1 MEFTTE
7 TQTTQSKPRG
17 NPGFFSVFLCVLC
30 VSVVIAAQTPAP
42 WLIKSGDSVFFV
54 GNSFFNYTNRDLAEW
69 VTAIGKAGQPP
80 VTINTGT
87 HIVYGTQ
94 PLSWFF
100 QQPASQNAIKSGK
113 YKVFVIQGEE
123 REPVENKAGFHQA
136 VRDYNTAVKAKGG
149 SVMLFMTWDFA
160 WEKDTAFFKTLSA
173 AYEEIGKEL
182 KIPVI
187 PVGLIYDDANAQ
199 PFANQRSYWLTGQQL
214 HQVESGT
221 AVNAYATFAMLT
233 GINPMG
239 RPFTAAGNTNSPEML
254 KYLSDKT
261 WTRVAPRLSGTR

>member
-1 MEFTTE
+1 MRTLSNLAGT
-7 TQTTQSKPRG
+7 
-17 NPGFFSVFLCVLC
+17 LILALVL
-30 VSVVIAAQTPAP
+30 AASGSAPQAPAP

-54 GNSFFNYTNRDLAEW
+54 GNSFFNYTNRDLPTW
-69 VTAIGKAGQPP
+69 VSAIGKTVEPP
-80 VTINTGT
+80 VTINTGS
-87 HIVYGTQ
+87 HIVYGTR

-123 REPVENKAGFHQA
+123 REPVENKTGFHQA
-136 VRDYNTAVKAKGG
+136 VRDYNSAVKANGG
-149 SVMLFMTWDFA
+149 TVMLFMTWDFA
-160 WEKDTAFFKTLSA
+160 WEKDTAFFKNLVT

-182 KIPVI
+182 KIPVV
-187 PVGLIYDDANAQ
+187 PVGLIYDDANTQ
-199 PFANQRSYWLTGQQL
+199 PFGNQKPYWLTGQQL

-239 RPFTAAGNTNSPEML
+239 RPFAAPGNTNSPEML

-261 WTRVAPRLSGTR
+261 WARVTPRLSSAAR